1 MSLTRWGGVAAAVS
15 MVVLSGCASMNSVTS
30 DVTSYSQW
38 SPERKPSSFTFERLP
53 SQQAQP
59 EQQDRLEQAA
69 RRPLED
75 AGFTEATDS
84 SAAAYSVQLASRLN
98 MYDRYAGYPPYY
110 DRYGFYGGYGGRLW
124 GPGVGLGMRFD
135 TPWYEREVSVLIRDH
150 KTGQS
155 VYETRARNDGTS
167 SGSPE
172 VLQAMFAAALKDFP
186 QPAVNPRRIT
196 VETPK

>member
-1 MSLTRWGGVAAAVS
+1 MSLTRWGGVAAAAAAVL
-15 MVVLSGCASMNSVTS
+15 LSGCASMNSVTS

-38 SPERKPSSFTFERLP
+38 SPDRKPTSFTFERLP

-59 EQQDRLEQAA
+59 EQQDKLEQAA

-75 AGFTEATDS
+75 AGFTEATDK

-98 MYDRYAGYPPYY
+98 MYDRYSPYY

-135 TPWYEREVSVLIRDH
+135 TPWYEREVSVLIRDR

-172 VLQAMFAAALKDFP
+172 VLEAMFSAALKDFP
-186 QPAVNPRRIT
+186 QPAVNPRRIS
-196 VETPK
+196 VEMPK